1 MIFEEIELFVINDMI
16 SDKQKI
22 SAYNL
27 IKQKAPKLLLFGVVL
42 NKEQTDT
49 IIRKETAPVFSH
61 VVESCRSE
69 FVDNKWKYYVKIKT
83 LDTPSGTELENR
95 INSGEKFS
103 TDCDFAVFSGGNEEV
118 IASVLSVHLRP
129 I

>member
-1 MIFEEIELFVINDMI
+1 MITEEIELFVINDMI

-27 IKQKAPKLLLFGVVL
+27 IKQKAPKLLLFGIVL
-42 NKEQTDT
+42 NKDQVDT
-49 IIRKETAPVFSH
+49 VIRKEASPVFSH
-61 VVESCRSE
+61 VVESCRSQLINN
-69 FVDNKWKYYVKIKT
+69 DWKYYVKIRT
-83 LDTPSGTELENR
+83 LDTSSGRELENR
-95 INSGEKFS
+95 ITSGEKFS

-118 IASVLSVHLRP
+118 VASVLSVHLRQ